1 MILVDAAGLAA
12 SRPGKPLFDGL
23 DLTLS
28 AGDRLAV
35 VGLNGCGKSTLL
47 RQLAGVDELEQGTIR
62 RGRGS
67 RVVLLDQTAGAD
79 ATEESG
85 ATATALDV
93 VGGSWEGRAI
103 LERLGLGAL
112 VDRPL
117 RELSGGQ
124 AKRVAL
130 AWTLVEV
137 GEPGHHDDSV
147 VLVLDEPTNHLDIDA
162 IAWLEERLAAHRGA
176 LVLVTHDRHVLDRV
190 TTRILEIDRGHTH
203 VHEGG
208 YDSYLVDR
216 AARAEQAE
224 SAEQVRRNLA
234 KRELAWLRRGAPART
249 TKAKARV
256 ASATALVE
264 ARPDAPARAEPL
276 DLSDAA
282 RAGSTRRTGVP
293 GYAASAVR
301 ERFGMPRLGDLVIEL
316 EGVGHRFGE
325 DEWLFRGVELR
336 LAPGERIGIL
346 GPNGAGKSTLS
357 DILAGELRP
366 AEGTVT
372 TGPTVVVGVHRQ
384 RGPALDPSTRVR
396 DAVAGPHR
404 SPDAS
409 DAHLLERFWFNA
421 DAQHAPI
428 GLLSGGERRRLQL
441 LLTLAQKPNVL
452 LLDEP
457 TNDLDLDTLRVLED
471 YLDEWPGT
479 AVIVSHDRTFLER
492 TVDDVVA
499 ISDRRVARVPGG
511 YRAYEANRIAS
522 RGAAR
527 KGTTAAMP
535 VAARPARGPEADRTT
550 DPVDAAPEAAAPQRR
565 SATTLRFLLKD
576 VERDQRR
583 LERRR
588 DELQTQLGTSEV
600 LEDHTLLAELGR
612 ELAEVEAAVTEV
624 EDRWLELTV
633 EADGPDA
640 P

>member
-1 MILVDAAGLAA
+1 
-12 SRPGKPLFDGL
+12 
-23 DLTLS
+23 
-28 AGDRLAV
+28 
-35 VGLNGCGKSTLL
+35 
-47 RQLAGVDELEQGTIR
+47 
-62 RGRGS
+62 
-67 RVVLLDQTAGAD
+67 
-79 ATEESG
+79 
-85 ATATALDV
+85 
-93 VGGSWEGRAI
+93 
-103 LERLGLGAL
+103 
-112 VDRPL
+112 
-117 RELSGGQ
+117 
-124 AKRVAL
+124 
-130 AWTLVEV
+130 
-137 GEPGHHDDSV
+137 
-147 VLVLDEPTNHLDIDA
+147 
-162 IAWLEERLAAHRGA
+162 
-176 LVLVTHDRHVLDRV
+176 
-190 TTRILEIDRGHTH
+190 
-203 VHEGG
+203 
-208 YDSYLVDR
+208 
-216 AARAEQAE
+216 
-224 SAEQVRRNLA
+224 
-234 KRELAWLRRGAPART
+234 
-249 TKAKARV
+249 
-256 ASATALVE
+256 
-264 ARPDAPARAEPL
+264 
-276 DLSDAA
+276 
-282 RAGSTRRTGVP
+282 
-293 GYAASAVR
+293 
-301 ERFGMPRLGDLVIEL
+301 MPRLGDLVIEL
-316 EGVGHRFGE
+316 EAVGHRFGE
-325 DEWLFRGVELR
+325 NEWLFRGVELR

-366 AEGTVT
+366 TEGTVT

-384 RGPALDPSTRVR
+384 RGPALDPTTRVR

-499 ISDRRVARVPGG
+499 ISQRRVARVPGG
-511 YRAYEANRIAS
+511 YRAYEAERIAS

-527 KGTTAAMP
+527 RGTTSAMP
-535 VAARPARGPEADRTT
+535 DAARPAQDAPGGRPADG
-550 DPVDAAPEAAAPQRR
+550 DAAPDVSPTPRRR

-588 DELQTQLGTSEV
+588 DELRMRLTAPEV
-600 LEDHTLLAELGR
+600 VEDHALLAQLGR
-612 ELAEVEAAVTEV
+612 ELAEVEAALAEV

-633 EADGPDA
+633 EADGSEA

>member
-1 MILVDAAGLAA
+1 MSWVAI
-12 SRPGKPLFDGL
+12 GKG
-23 DLTLS
+23 
-28 AGDRLAV
+28 
-35 VGLNGCGKSTLL
+35 
-47 RQLAGVDELEQGTIR
+47 E
-62 RGRGS
+62 
-67 RVVLLDQTAGAD
+67 
-79 ATEESG
+79 
-85 ATATALDV
+85 
-93 VGGSWEGRAI
+93 AI
-103 LERLGLGAL
+103 LERLGLGAM

-130 AWTLVEV
+130 ARTLVEV

-147 VLVLDEPTNHLDIDA
+147 VLILDEPTNHLDIDA

-190 TTRILEIDRGHTH
+190 TTRILEIDRGRTH

-216 AARAEQAE
+216 VARAEQAE

-234 KRELAWLRRGAPART
+234 KRELAWLRRGRAGAHHQGQGARRVRDR
-249 TKAKARV
+249 AGRGAARCPG
-256 ASATALVE
+256 ARRA
-264 ARPDAPARAEPL
+264 ARPVRCGTG
-276 DLSDAA
+276 
-282 RAGSTRRTGVP
+282 GSTRRSGAP

-316 EGVGHRFGE
+316 EAVGHRFGE
-325 DEWLFRGVELR
+325 NEWLFRGVELR

-366 AEGTVT
+366 TEGTVT

-384 RGPALDPSTRVR
+384 RGPALDPTTRVR

-409 DAHLLERFWFNA
+409 DAHLLERFWFDA

-479 AVIVSHDRTFLER
+479 AGHREPRPHL
-492 TVDDVVA
+492 
-499 ISDRRVARVPGG
+499 PG
-511 YRAYEANRIAS
+511 A
-522 RGAAR
+522 
-527 KGTTAAMP
+527 
-535 VAARPARGPEADRTT
+535 
-550 DPVDAAPEAAAPQRR
+550 
-565 SATTLRFLLKD
+565 
-576 VERDQRR
+576 
-583 LERRR
+583 
-588 DELQTQLGTSEV
+588 
-600 LEDHTLLAELGR
+600 HGR
-612 ELAEVEAAVTEV
+612 
-624 EDRWLELTV
+624 
-633 EADGPDA
+633 
-640 P
+640 

>member
-1 MILVDAAGLAA
+1 MPRRAP
-12 SRPGKPLFDGL
+12 SR
-23 DLTLS
+23 
-28 AGDRLAV
+28 
-35 VGLNGCGKSTLL
+35 STCPM
-47 RQLAGVDELEQGTIR
+47 R
-62 RGRGS
+62 RG
-67 RVVLLDQTAGAD
+67 
-79 ATEESG
+79 
-85 ATATALDV
+85 
-93 VGGSWEGRAI
+93 
-103 LERLGLGAL
+103 
-112 VDRPL
+112 
-117 RELSGGQ
+117 
-124 AKRVAL
+124 
-130 AWTLVEV
+130 
-137 GEPGHHDDSV
+137 
-147 VLVLDEPTNHLDIDA
+147 
-162 IAWLEERLAAHRGA
+162 
-176 LVLVTHDRHVLDRV
+176 
-190 TTRILEIDRGHTH
+190 
-203 VHEGG
+203 
-208 YDSYLVDR
+208 
-216 AARAEQAE
+216 
-224 SAEQVRRNLA
+224 
-234 KRELAWLRRGAPART
+234 
-249 TKAKARV
+249 
-256 ASATALVE
+256 
-264 ARPDAPARAEPL
+264 
-276 DLSDAA
+276 
-282 RAGSTRRTGVP
+282 AGSTRRSGAP

-316 EGVGHRFGE
+316 EGVGHRFGD

-366 AEGTVT
+366 TEGTVT

-384 RGPALDPSTRVR
+384 RGPALDPTTRVR

-421 DAQHAPI
+421 DAQHAPV

-511 YRAYEANRIAS
+511 YRAYEADRVAS

-527 KGTTAAMP
+527 RGTTAAMP
-535 VAARPARGPEADRTT
+535 VTARPAPEADQSV
-550 DPVDAAPEAAAPQRR
+550 DPGDAAPAAPVTAQHR

-588 DELQTQLGTSEV
+588 DELQTRLVTPAV
-600 LEDHTLLAELGR
+600 LEDHALLAELGR
-612 ELAEVEAAVTEV
+612 ELAEVESELAEV

-633 EADGPDA
+633 EADGPDV